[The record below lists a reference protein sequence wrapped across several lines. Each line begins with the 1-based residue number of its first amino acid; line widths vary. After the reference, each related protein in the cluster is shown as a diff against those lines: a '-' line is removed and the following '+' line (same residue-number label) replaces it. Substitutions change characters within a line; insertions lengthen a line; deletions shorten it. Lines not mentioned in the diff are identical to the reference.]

1 MTNKDLSKFNDEINL
16 LKLIK
21 IIWIGRLKIFLIT
34 VATVLIAFFFN
45 VYNSKEPDL
54 FKNSLIIRGVEN
66 SELYDF
72 LPLSKYFN
80 EINDAYENERD
91 NKLIEIDSV
100 SMLNKF
106 KNELLDYEELI
117 FIFKDNENIKKEIS
131 QLSKYD
137 AQQKLYSYTKLL
149 NIEELKNK
157 VGDRDQAYSIELSLY
172 WNNSEEAS
180 VIINQAIRLTLENLK
195 KDIFDKLDKLY
206 NVQSQILFSKDLNKI
221 DYLSDQSSIAKELGL
236 EDIYPDNNFLPQS
249 KFSLYYLRGSKSIE
263 KEIELIKNRKYSELS
278 YIKKKIDNLKK
289 IDFKWIDYNLDNL
302 STQEIKNYKSI
313 SLKLSFILGL
323 IIGAIYVFLSDAL
336 QPRKD

>member
-72 LPLSKYFN
+72 LPVSKYFN
-80 EINDAYENERD
+80 DINDANERD

-172 WNNSEEAS
+172 WNNNEEAS

-236 EDIYPDNNFLPQS
+236 EDIYPDINFLPQS
-249 KFSLYYLRGSKSIE
+249 IYYLRGSKSIE